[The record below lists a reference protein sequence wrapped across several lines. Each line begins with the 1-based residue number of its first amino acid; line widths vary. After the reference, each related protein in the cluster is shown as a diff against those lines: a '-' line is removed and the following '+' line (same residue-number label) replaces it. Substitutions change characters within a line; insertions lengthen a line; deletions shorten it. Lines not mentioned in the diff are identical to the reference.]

1 MAKEYFYQSERVL
14 IPAGTTPKTMFS
26 EFVLN
31 SSYERCVGLAIL
43 ESQDGGIPFYRIGV
57 NDKDQQYV
65 QSVHK
70 TLLQSSPA
78 AGLRVTERFLP
89 VNIKAGGHKVKIST
103 ELTKAPQSDIEYDVT
118 FLLERDEQR

>member
-14 IPAGTTPKTMFS
+14 IPAGTSPKTMFS

-31 SSYERCVGLAIL
+31 SSYERCVGMAIC
-43 ESQDGGIPFYRIGV
+43 ESQTGGIPFYRIGL
-57 NDKDQQYV
+57 NDKDKQYV

-70 TLLQSSPA
+70 DILQSSPS
-78 AGLRVTERFLP
+78 AGLRVSERFLALN
-89 VNIKAGGHKVKIST
+89 VKAGGHKVKVST
-103 ELTKAPQSDIEYDVT
+103 ELPKAPTGDIEYDVI